1 MDNQADL
8 IEKIKQLESQLES
21 EKKKNEK
28 KIELKVSPKGCVQIN
43 GIRRFPITLYK
54 EEITKILDMSDDIYE
69 FIQNN
74 ENELK

>member
-1 MDNQADL
+1 MDDEDELKNRIQ
-8 IEKIKQLESQLES
+8 QLESELEN

-54 EEITKILDMSDDIYE
+54 QEILKILEMADEINS
-69 FIQNN
+69 FINDNN
-74 ENELK
+74 FELK